1 MVAKTP
7 LKPAFSPPSLHKME
21 KICSDGICHGRPDL
35 ASDQT
40 SRLDSMIYIGHGISL
55 VLDLNIKLES
65 RQAIQIRPGEEIRH
79 RRVTQCTELQVVTQ
93 DACLPSHA

>member
-1 MVAKTP
+1 MVYGMTD
-7 LKPAFSPPSLHKME
+7 LTWHQTIHAF
-21 KICSDGICHGRPDL
+21 L

-40 SRLDSMIYIGHGISL
+40 SRLGCMIYIGPGISL

-79 RRVTQCTELQVVTQ
+79 RRVTQCVELQVVAQ